1 VGGLKKMAAP
11 DSRALLVERTAL
23 RNMPVLPEKIT
34 GTTREVTKIQA
45 ISRDCFKLLL
55 REKVLF

>member
-1 VGGLKKMAAP
+1 MAAP

-45 ISRDCFKLLL
+45 ISRDRFKLLP